1 MKRILSLIL
10 TLALLCASFP
20 ASAAAQTLEP
30 LTEGEIRAARS
41 LIAMEGQNAVWQE
54 GDAVTTSLNALQVQ
68 QALTWLLS
76 DEVDG
81 LIGRIQD
88 SVQLAQLGGAGGSN
102 GLEDVGLQIQRFRNQ
117 IAVYRDELEQ
127 TRLSIYND
135 LARLEDGG
143 LTRREQLRIAL
154 RVREDVSRIQSIRST
169 VAGQYAGYAARLQN
183 HETNFEGVMGAINSP
198 NNAVTNAAQAQLLAQ
213 AGVLTQKEQNAIDA
227 QNGVDFNVLVLSSK
241 QFGFVV
247 RDEKGKPL
255 SGVSVKVSCSD
266 NPRAYGEAT
275 TGADGLAA
283 FLIKDFEPNDKNRVT
298 VDVVV
303 QKHLY
308 GTREMHR
315 LSIRGGSAETFRLE
329 AYAGKPFLRLASYNS
344 NDILSQT
351 TTIYSTPKNNA
362 TQEIE
367 IMVDDLSKKRV
378 SGTLYLCYQTTGD
391 DHVVRD
397 VEEKRNFTTG
407 TSVTFRG
414 EYARIMTIG
423 TPVSIRMETQGF
435 TKTYDTRLMVKEAVV
450 EEPDFKNTSA
460 LSFTDGGLG
469 LHIPDSIPFIGGTTL
484 SLDIPG
490 LPAQLVIDP
499 TGFVQFAYGKSFESE
514 ELNWKKESERDVQQ
528 RADDADKQNQRDAN
542 AVDNK
547 VYRNTGA
554 SDRMKVFGDVTAALT
569 VFGGLVGRIKEDTT
583 RFRLEGTG
591 GVEASFKG
599 GYGWQFFV
607 FGGIPVFAAMDMTF
621 ALGATF
627 GLGLEADLP
636 GLGNPK
642 FLFGDGQGVTIN
654 MLTELGVSAG
664 VGMRNFI
671 SVALRFF
678 GSIAPQLKLTNPV
691 SAAVTLAM
699 GLDVTAQFILMKWS
713 QNLWHGSYAA
723 DSRQNGGANN
733 GKPEDGTKITAITQS
748 GQNIPAAS
756 NAAVNLFNDG
766 LMAETETDVFAQIE
780 TLSQDIQYATLI
792 SRDGTKKTHFA
803 FFITPIVE
811 TGKTRQAE
819 LVWYNLDDPTQNGR
833 VYPTQ
838 NGDEWREKTA
848 SDYAFAVT
856 AQNDLAA
863 FTILSGRF
871 AAGSEKPEESRMAL
885 AVMQLTND
893 GKRLELARPSAYR
906 SEGTANNDDQ
916 KLPKGQNGTMLTM
929 PTIFFNDYTTIAG
942 NRNRQERWFL
952 NAACNVEDLVSGE
965 AQSVNSVDLEATW
978 ANRTGTQIAMNTPFA
993 DTAVAGGQ
1001 TATRSLMAAVPVG
1014 AAGSENHSLSSYYR
1028 LYAAQSADGA
1038 ALELN
1043 SRQKRY
1049 ALDQDVI
1056 FMSPLVARGA
1066 NNDSREYLFY
1076 TKRGLADDGSDCY
1089 RLMGVQRMMS
1099 SAGDSVTIRDYDVP
1113 MYAERFQIAIID
1125 DGSEYG
1131 LVYLY
1136 WTESVPDSESGKEG
1150 YRVKCVRF
1158 DRASNTMTAP
1168 FPLVEISNAPT
1179 SLYIRSDGTGF
1190 YTTDKRTTQSAQNA
1204 AMSQRLVKF
1213 TFALKTDVELTGAAP
1228 YDPCLCAGDYA
1239 ALLFSVKNTGNLPV
1253 SRFSVNLMKQ
1263 NETTPFQTIMVDCRN
1278 PVNGSV
1284 NSLFGT
1290 NAADSA
1296 YSVSRVDSIFDDDNE
1311 DTWLISTRSVT
1322 DAANADE
1329 TTEVMHTD
1337 LLMPGGVH
1345 VYQAVF
1351 KVPEDWNGQVNLTA
1365 EISHLYA
1372 LANTSIFGTANSSE
1386 VEVGFDENGNVVT
1399 NTTVNNTLAVKRAKV
1414 NSAQTKKPMNM
1425 GLGDLMLDCQP
1436 YVSPEG
1442 EEFVRVSIVGRSETA
1457 SNTAPT
1463 LTAELDGRTVFSYRF
1478 TRAIDEDFG
1487 YTLDIPAALLLAGK
1501 QSGEV
1506 TLTIT
1511 DNETGNE
1518 FASFDNHRTVTLGR
1532 PLMIARQSEFVVTL
1546 SGGNVSFH
1554 IEVYGGR
1561 KPYTYQWQR
1570 LDEKGNWVNISGAN
1584 EATLT
1589 LSGVTMKQDGM
1600 QVRCI
1605 VRDSDG
1611 QQIISEVATLS
1622 VWERLPQTGDAQ
1634 RPLTFGLVFA
1644 AAVLAM
1650 IALGRKKKAV
1660 K

>member
-1 MKRILSLIL
+1 MKRILSLLL
-10 TLALLCASFP
+10 TLALLCASLP
-20 ASAAAQTLEP
+20 ANAAAETLEP
-30 LTEGEIRAARS
+30 LTEGEIRAACS

-54 GDAVTTSLNALQVQ
+54 GDAVTASLNALQVQ

-88 SVQLAQLGGAGGSN
+88 SVQLAQMGGAGATS
-102 GLEDVGLQIQRFRNQ
+102 GLADAGLQIQRFRNQ

-127 TRLSIYND
+127 KRLSVYND
-135 LARLEDGG
+135 LERLESGG

-169 VAGQYAGYAARLQN
+169 VASQYADYAAKLQN
-183 HETNFEGVMGAINSP
+183 HETSFEGVMGAINSP
-198 NNAVTNAAQAQLLAQ
+198 DNAVTNAAQAQLLAQ
-213 AGVLTQKEQNAIDA
+213 AGQLTQAEQNAIDA
-227 QNGVDFNVLVLSSK
+227 QNGVDFNVLVLSGK

-247 RDEKGKPL
+247 RDEKGSPL

-266 NPRAYGEAT
+266 NPRAYGEVT
-275 TGADGLAA
+275 TGADGLAT

-308 GTREMHR
+308 GTREMRR
-315 LSIRGGSAETFRLE
+315 LSIRGGSAETIRLE
-329 AYAGKPFLRLASYNS
+329 VYAGKPFLRLASYNS

-367 IMVDDLSKKRV
+367 ILVDDLSKKRV
-378 SGTLYLCYQTTGD
+378 SGTLYLCYQTAGE

-397 VEEKRNFTTG
+397 VEEKRSFTTG

-414 EYARIMTIG
+414 EYARTMVIG
-423 TPVSIRMETQGF
+423 TPVSVRVETPGF

-450 EEPDFKNTSA
+450 EAPEFKNTSA
-460 LSFTDGGLG
+460 LSFTGGGLG
-469 LHIPDSIPFIGGTTL
+469 LQIPDSIPFIGGTTL

-499 TGFVQFAYGKSFESE
+499 TGYVQFAYGKSFESE

-569 VFGGLVGRIKEDTT
+569 VFGGLVGRINADTT

-599 GYGWQFFV
+599 GYGWQFLV

-627 GLGLEADLP
+627 GLGLEANLP

-664 VGMRNFI
+664 VGVRNFI

-723 DSRQNGGANN
+723 DSRQNGGTNN
-733 GKPEDGTKITAITQS
+733 GRPEEGTKITAITQS
-748 GQNIPAAS
+748 GQNIPS
-756 NAAVNLFNDG
+756 TSGTIVNSSGEG
-766 LMAETETDVFAQIE
+766 LTAETEAEVFSQID
-780 TLSQDIQYATLI
+780 TLSQDIQYVTLT
-792 SRDGTKKTHFA
+792 SRDGKTKANFA
-803 FFITPIVE
+803 FFITPIVS
-811 TGKTRQAE
+811 GQARQAE
-819 LVWYNLDDPTQNGR
+819 LVWYNLDDPKQNGK
-833 VYPTQ
+833 VYPSQ
-838 NGDEWREKTA
+838 NGDEWRKNTA
-848 SDYAFAVT
+848 SDYAFAVSW
-856 AQNDLAA
+856 QNDYVALA
-863 FTILSGRF
+863 ILSGRF

-885 AVMQLTND
+885 AVMQLSSD
-893 GKRLELARPSAYR
+893 GKRLELTRSSAYR
-906 SEGTANNDDQ
+906 SEGAANNDDA
-916 KLPKGQNGTMLTM
+916 KLPKGQSGTMLTM
-929 PTIFFNDYTTIAG
+929 PTVFFSDYTTYNNG
-942 NRNRQERWFL
+942 NRQEKWFM
-952 NAACNVEDLVSGE
+952 NAACNVEDIAGGE
-965 AQSVNSVDLEATW
+965 TRSVNSVDLEAKW
-978 ANRTGTQIAMNTPFA
+978 GNPIGTQVAMNTPFV
-993 DTAVAGGQ
+993 DTAVAGSQ
-1001 TATRSLMAAVPVG
+1001 TTRSLMAAIPAG
-1014 AAGSENHSLSSYYR
+1014 GAGSENQSLSSYYR
-1028 LYAAQSADGA
+1028 LYATKSADGA
-1038 ALELN
+1038 ALEL
-1043 SRQKRY
+1043 STAGKRY
-1049 ALDQDVI
+1049 SLDQDVV
-1056 FMSPLVARGA
+1056 FMSPLDARGA
-1066 NNDSREYLFY
+1066 NTAQNEFLFY
-1076 TKRGLADDGSDCY
+1076 IKRGVADDGSECF
-1089 RLMGVQRMMS
+1089 RLMGAQRMPS
-1099 SAGDSVTIRDYDVP
+1099 TTGDDSITVRDYDVT
-1113 MYAERFQIAIID
+1113 MYAEHFQIAVID
-1125 DGSEYG
+1125 DGSMYG
-1131 LVYLY
+1131 LPYLY
-1136 WTESVPDSESGKEG
+1136 WTESVSDGESGKEG

-1158 DRASNTMTAP
+1158 DRQSNTMTAP
-1168 FPLVEISNAPT
+1168 FPLVEISNAPN

-1190 YTTDKRTTQSAQNA
+1190 YTTDKPQIQSMQNA
-1204 AMSQRLVKF
+1204 AMSQRLMKF

-1263 NETTPFQTIMVDCRN
+1263 GETTPFQTITVDCRN

-1290 NAADSA
+1290 NEVDSA

-1311 DTWLISTRSVT
+1311 DTWLITSRSVT
-1322 DAANADE
+1322 GAANADE
-1329 TTEVMHTD
+1329 TTEIMHTD

-1372 LANTSIFGTANSSE
+1372 LVNTSIFGTANSSE
-1386 VEVGFDENGNVVT
+1386 VEVDFDENGNLVT
-1399 NTTVNNTLAVKRAKV
+1399 NTTVNGTLAVKRAKV
-1414 NSAQTKKPMNM
+1414 NDAQTKKPMSM

-1442 EEFVRVSIVGRSETA
+1442 EEFVRVSIVGRSETD
-1457 SNTAPT
+1457 STIAPM

-1487 YTLDIPAALLLAGK
+1487 YTLDIPAALLLAGR

-1511 DNETGNE
+1511 DNEAGNE

-1532 PLMIARQSEFVVTL
+1532 PLVIARQPESVVTL
-1546 SGGNVSFH
+1546 AGGDVSFE

-1570 LDEKGNWVNISGAN
+1570 LDEKGKWVNISGAT
-1584 EATLT
+1584 EAALN
-1589 LSGVTMKQDGM
+1589 LSGVTMEQDDM
-1600 QVRCI
+1600 QLRCV

-1611 QQIISEVATLS
+1611 QQVISDAATLT
-1622 VWERLPQTGDAQ
+1622 VWEELPQTGDTQ
-1634 RPLTFGLVFA
+1634 KPLIPGLIFA

-1650 IALGRKKKAV
+1650 MGMRRKKKRV
-1660 K
+1660 